1 MLSEQ
6 LYNNIY
12 KELKCLYKQDKIT
25 IRELKI
31 FESFGKTK
39 NIEKIQSF
47 VIDLTSNN
55 FEFDNLCHLLVE
67 IDLELAEERWN
78 KKNAVAFNFIK
89 KEKERLNCNLCEQLY
104 RHKKLNTKWVDLV
117 EELQEHFVEI
127 SNKF

>member
-12 KELKCLYKQDKIT
+12 KELKDLHKQDKIT

-31 FESFGKTK
+31 FESFEKRK

-47 VIDLTSNN
+47 VLDLTSNN
-55 FEFDNLCHLLVE
+55 FEFDNLFHLLVE

-78 KKNAVAFNFIK
+78 KRDIIAFHYIK
-89 KEKERLNCNLCEQLY
+89 QEKEICNLCQNLY
-104 RHKKLNTKWVDLV
+104 KQKRLKTSWVDLA
-117 EELQEHFVEI
+117 EELQEHFIGI